1 MAVGSKNNPENK
13 GKQVDT
19 GLETVL
25 VCTPTKGGLGL
36 RKAFVK
42 RPKAGR

>member
-13 GKQVDT
+13 GKSVDT
-19 GLETVL
+19 GMETVL
-25 VCTPTKGGLGL
+25 VCSPTKGGLGM

>member
-1 MAVGSKNNPENK
+1 MATGSRNNPENK
-13 GKQVDT
+13 GKQTDT
-19 GLETVL
+19 GMETVL
-25 VCTPTKGGLGL
+25 VCTPTKAGLGM